1 LRCRFGLRQRFS
13 FYPYNL
19 LKLAAMGTRALWIS
33 VIAVI
38 LSFCGGF
45 LLANALNRNELTAL
59 RGENDRLKNEATG
72 PKTGNN
78 EPSPDEEEMVRSK
91 IASADAN
98 PGNFDFQKKVGMA
111 IYLYAAAKNDTS
123 LLAESS
129 RILTRANQLNSKDH
143 DVALSLAHS
152 YFDTGYYGK
161 DDKSFEKAREAYA
174 KALALKP
181 GDADTQTEIGMTWLL
196 VEPPDYARAVTEF
209 QKSLQFD
216 PKNEKTLRFLTEAYA
231 RSGNAAEAQK
241 SLARLREANPA
252 SPSLSE
258 LATLISQGSQSK

>member
-1 LRCRFGLRQRFS
+1 
-13 FYPYNL
+13 
-19 LKLAAMGTRALWIS
+19 MGTRALWIS

-45 LLANALNRNELTAL
+45 LLANALNRTELTTL
-59 RGENDRLKNEATG
+59 RVENDRLKNEATG
-72 PKTGNN
+72 SRTNDN
-78 EPSPDEEEMVRSK
+78 RSEPGEEEMVRSK

-111 IYLYAAAKNDTS
+111 IYLYAAAKNDAG

-129 RILTRANQLNSKDH
+129 RILIRANQLNSKDH

-161 DDKSFEKAREAYA
+161 DNKSFEKARGAYA

-181 GDADTQTEIGMTWLL
+181 RDADTQTEIGMTWLL
-196 VEPPDYARAVTEF
+196 VEPPDYARAISEF
-209 QKSLQFD
+209 QRSLQFD

-231 RSGNAAEAQK
+231 RSGNTGEAQK
-241 SLARLREANPA
+241 TLALLREANPA
-252 SPSLSE
+252 SSSLSE
-258 LATLISQGSQSK
+258 LATLISQGAQPK

>member
-1 LRCRFGLRQRFS
+1 MGLRQRFS

-45 LLANALNRNELTAL
+45 LLANAINRTELATL
-59 RGENDRLKNEATG
+59 RGENDRLKNEAAG
-72 PKTGNN
+72 PKTADT
-78 EPSPDEEEMVRSK
+78 EASLSDEEVRSK

-98 PGNFDFQKKVGMA
+98 PGNFDFQKNLGIA
-111 IYLYAAAKNDTS
+111 LYRYAAMKNDAG

-143 DVALSLAHS
+143 DVVLSLAHS

-161 DDKSFEKAREAYA
+161 ENKGFEKAREVYA

-181 GDADTQTEIGMTWLL
+181 RDADTQTEIGMTYLL
-196 VEPPDYARAVTEF
+196 VDPPDYARAVAEF

-231 RSGNAAEAQK
+231 RSGKTEEAQK
-241 SLARLREANPA
+241 ALARLREANP
-252 SPSLSE
+252 SSTSLPE
-258 LATLISQGSQSK
+258 LTTLISQGTQSK